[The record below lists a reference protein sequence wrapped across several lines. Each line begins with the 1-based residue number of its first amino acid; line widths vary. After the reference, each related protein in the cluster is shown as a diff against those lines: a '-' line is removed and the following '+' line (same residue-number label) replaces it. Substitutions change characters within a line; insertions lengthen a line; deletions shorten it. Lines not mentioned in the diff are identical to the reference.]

1 MYKRLFY
8 YAELKN
14 LLLYFSNSF
23 DSLLYKNNRYKRQI
37 SDFDSFPS
45 LYDYQNKI
53 WPVFLV
59 NGEIVILEN
68 K

>member
-23 DSLLYKNNRYKRQI
+23 DSLLYKNNHYKRQI

-53 WPVFLV
+53 
-59 NGEIVILEN
+59 
-68 K
+68 